1 MLTNNSQDQSLTD
14 IELARNAQIRKSRND
29 AISYGTT
36 SIVLTILGFYL
47 KSQSQFYNH
56 QIMQLGFYLKSQSQF
71 YNHQITQY
79 CSSIV
84 LALDVPFFI
93 ATTSSIFN
101 YHSLKDFPD
110 GSYLTLDKNKTPNL
124 GENSDVKKFHE
135 YSNKKAKKKIYQK
148 LLYQQTHH
156 HRQVEILL
164 IVISIDLIREILIT
178 NICKNKF

>member
-1 MLTNNSQDQSLTD
+1 MLTNNSQDQSSTD

-36 SIVLTILGFYL
+36 SFILTILGFYL

-56 QIMQLGFYLKSQSQF
+56 QIMQ
-71 YNHQITQY
+71 Y
-79 CSSIV
+79 CSSIA

-124 GENSDVKKFHE
+124 GENSDVKKLHE
-135 YSNKKAKKKIYQK
+135 YSNKKAKKDLPEITLSTNSSSSPSRDPANSNFNRLDSRNTNDQYLQK
-148 LLYQQTHH
+148 
-156 HRQVEILL
+156 
-164 IVISIDLIREILIT
+164 
-178 NICKNKF
+178 

>member
-1 MLTNNSQDQSLTD
+1 MITNNSQDQSSTD

-36 SIVLTILGFYL
+36 SFILTILGFYL

-56 QIMQLGFYLKSQSQF
+56 QIM
-71 YNHQITQY
+71 QY

-124 GENSDVKKFHE
+124 SENLDVKKFQQFLD
-135 YSNKKAKKKIYQK
+135 KKANRNSPEITLSTNSSSPSKAPTNNNFNRLDSSNTVNQYLQK
-148 LLYQQTHH
+148 
-156 HRQVEILL
+156 
-164 IVISIDLIREILIT
+164 
-178 NICKNKF
+178 

>member
-56 QIMQLGFYLKSQSQF
+56 QIM
-71 YNHQITQY
+71 QY